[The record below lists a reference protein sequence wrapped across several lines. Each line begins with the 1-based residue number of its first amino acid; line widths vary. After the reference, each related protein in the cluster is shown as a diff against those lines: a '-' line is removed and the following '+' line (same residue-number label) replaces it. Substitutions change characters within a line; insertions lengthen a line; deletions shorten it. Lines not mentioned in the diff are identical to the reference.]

1 MKKPSSVSALFL
13 VVCFELLGSLA
24 MVTLGREGARE
35 RTGNLNRPREFW
47 RSLQE
52 LARDVPA
59 PACVIH
65 AARGHEEVKNVKVK
79 IVRIGR
85 RH

>member
-1 MKKPSSVSALFL
+1 MKRQSL
-13 VVCFELLGSLA
+13 VAASLLVACFVLLGPLA
-24 MVTLGREGARE
+24 MVTWGREGARE
-35 RTGNLNRPREFW
+35 RTGNLNRPRELW

-52 LARDVPA
+52 LPRGVPA
-59 PACVIH
+59 PACARH
-65 AARGHEEVKNVKVK
+65 AARGHEEVKNIKVK